1 MPFTVTVLH
10 LACGIHHLFSFQ
22 NDSDKPYIHG
32 SPLCERRKRMLRP
45 AVVHLGDGPKPM
57 RDEHIL
63 RQILLLFPSRKTDG
77 RTTTTRGTKI
87 KIIITTTI
95 IEVVIN
101 KVLKSRH
108 RGN

>member
-1 MPFTVTVLH
+1 
-10 LACGIHHLFSFQ
+10 
-22 NDSDKPYIHG
+22 
-32 SPLCERRKRMLRP
+32 
-45 AVVHLGDGPKPM
+45 M